1 MSTGALQS
9 VLNWIHRVRSF
20 VKKIGDGIDR
30 TKKWHRKFAG
40 CLAVLLLLAGLV
52 SGCQNGKE
60 AENLPL
66 SVYFYGCSEDADA
79 ILLHVDDTD
88 VIIDTGVY
96 QDSERLVE
104 QMEEN
109 GVSQIDLMILTHPDK
124 DHIGGAAKILDRF
137 PVDQVIQTDA
147 KKGSD
152 LQGELEARLKTEQV
166 TVPTEVQ
173 QYTYGALALTVYP
186 PKEAEYENTNNYSI
200 AVLAEYDGRRI
211 FFAGDAKKKRIKEL
225 LEEKLPQVDVYK
237 CTHHGRDEGKGTD
250 LIAKLHPDVAVVTAG
265 APEEETKRALKTV
278 GAQVYTTLE
287 TDVVVEVT
295 EEEINVRTVPV
306 S

>member
-1 MSTGALQS
+1 MK
-9 VLNWIHRVRSF
+9 RF
-20 VKKIGDGIDR
+20 GDRING
-30 TKKWHRKFAG
+30 TKNWHRKLAG

-124 DHIGGAAKILDRF
+124 DHIGGAVGILEQF
-137 PVDQVIQTDA
+137 PVDRVIQTDA
-147 KKGSD
+147 KKGSE
-152 LQGELEARLKTEQV
+152 LQGELEEKLKGELV
-166 TVPTEVQ
+166 TVPTEVR
-173 QYTYGALALTVYP
+173 QYTYGDLTLTVYP

-200 AVLAEYDGRRI
+200 AVLAEYEGRRI
-211 FFAGDAKKKRIKEL
+211 FFAGDAKKKRITEL
-225 LEEKLPQVDVYK
+225 LEEELPQVDVYK

-250 LIAKLHPDVAVVTAG
+250 LIERLHPSVAVVTAG
-265 APEEETKRALKTV
+265 VPEEETRKALEAV
-278 GAQVYTTLE
+278 GAQVYTTLD

-295 EEEINVRTVPV
+295 EEEIRVRTSPV